1 MLFLLLAL
9 ALQAPEAQSATAG
22 SVEGAGSDRGYPAGA
37 PQDAQLEALT
47 RKVASELRCPVC
59 QGLSI
64 EDSPSEQARNMRD
77 VVRDQL
83 AQGRTPEQVKAY
95 FVERYSE
102 WILLAPKPRGFNLAV
117 YVLPVLAVLAG
128 AAVVW
133 VLIRRWSRPDAAA
146 VTDAVLMDEPEMA
159 VWEENSSR
167 R

>member
-1 MLFLLLAL
+1 VSTLVLLLAL
-9 ALQAPEAQSATAG
+9 ALQAPGPQSSTAG
-22 SVEGAGSDRGYPAGA
+22 PAVA
-37 PQDAQLEALT
+37 AQDAELEALT

-117 YVLPVLAVLAG
+117 YVLPILAVLAG

-159 VWEENSSR
+159 AWEESSSPR
-167 R
+167 